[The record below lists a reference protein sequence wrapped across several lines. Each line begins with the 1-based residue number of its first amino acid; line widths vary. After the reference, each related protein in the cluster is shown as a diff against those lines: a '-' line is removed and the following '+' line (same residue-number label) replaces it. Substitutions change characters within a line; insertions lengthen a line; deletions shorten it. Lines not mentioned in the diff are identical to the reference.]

1 MRYAI
6 ASDGTQVAAHFG
18 RCPEYLLVDVEDG
31 MVLGQTVLPNPR
43 HQEGLLPHLLADHGV
58 HAVVAGG
65 AGPRALGLLAELGI
79 IAYLGAAGPIK
90 DVVAELLAGTL
101 QSGESAC
108 EHHA

>member
-18 RCPEYLLVDVEDG
+18 RCPEYLLVDIEDG
-31 MVLGQTVLPNPR
+31 AVVSRVVLPSPG
-43 HQEGLLPHLLADHGV
+43 HEPGLLPRLLAENGV
-58 HAVVAGG
+58 HAVIAGG
-65 AGPRALGLLAELGI
+65 AGPRAVGLLGDLGI
-79 IAYLGAAGPIK
+79 MTCLGACGPVE

-101 QSGESAC
+101 ESGESAC

>member
-6 ASDGTQVAAHFG
+6 ATDGTEVAAHFG
-18 RCPEYLLVDVEDG
+18 RCSGYLLVDIEDG
-31 MVLGQTVLPNPR
+31 AVAGRAVLPNPG
-43 HQEGLLPHLLADHGV
+43 HEPGLLPRLLAENGV
-58 HAVVAGG
+58 YAVVAGG

-79 IAYLGAAGPIK
+79 IACLGAAGPVE
-90 DVVAELLAGTL
+90 DTVAELLAGTL